1 MKVTIINQVRELLE
15 RGLNPLEISQ
25 RMRIDLDLV
34 RMAIDTINNLV
45 T

>member
-1 MKVTIINQVRELLE
+1 MKVIIVNQVRELLE

-34 RMAIDTINNLV
+34 RTAIDVINNLV

>member
-25 RMRIDLDLV
+25 RMRIDIDLV
-34 RMAIDTINNLV
+34 RTAIDIINNLLV
-45 T
+45 

>member
-1 MKVTIINQVRELLE
+1 MKFVVINQVRELLD

-25 RMRIDLDLV
+25 RLRLDLDLV
-34 RMAIDTINNLV
+34 RMAMDIINNLL

>member
-25 RMRIDLDLV
+25 RMRIDVDLV
-34 RMAIDTINNLV
+34 RTAIDVINNLLI
-45 T
+45 

>member
-25 RMRIDLDLV
+25 RMRIDVDLV
-34 RMAIDTINNLV
+34 RTAIDVINNLL